1 MPDIDKSKFKYYQI
15 EKQFKEG
22 FVERPEIPE
31 YIVNNLNHKF
41 ELREY
46 QKEAFQNFITYFEDD
61 RFNHNKQ
68 IWTLFHSATGS
79 GKTLIMAGLI
89 LYLYKKGYRNFIFF
103 VNQSNIVA
111 KTKENFK
118 NEYSS
123 KFLFERKIVIDRRTV
138 EINEVKSFQNIDDTS
153 DDINILFTKILVI
166 S

>member
-22 FVERPEIPE
+22 FVEIPEIPE

-153 DDINILFTKILVI
+153 DDINI
-166 S
+166 